1 MKSYKFINDER
12 KILVNMKNFLPQ
24 EIIDTILDMYWN
36 YKMPWKASYEKMGLD
51 YVELY
56 YRSIGI
62 FMSNFFGDTK
72 IIQPKEDWRLPK
84 GLEKYTDLP
93 VLRRYIASTEV
104 VPALGN
110 HQAKRVQK
118 LFPEL
123 VEDDLDRKLFDY
135 QQTFS
140 NRNDY
145 NRTQLKN
152 KTYKMRDTYLSTC
165 DYKERNGQLTGSLSK
180 ENVKY
185 FAKRMREL
193 GKINGRVYQ
202 FSVFYKNIHSKHH
215 IQVWCEF

>member
-62 FMSNFFGDTK
+62 FMSSFFSDKT
-72 IIQPKEDWRLPK
+72 ITQPKEDLCIK
-84 GLEKYTDLP
+84 GWEKIPTL
-93 VLRRYIASTEV
+93 VGIRRFIASTEV

-135 QQTFS
+135 QQTS
-140 NRNDY
+140 YNRNNY

-152 KTYKMRDTYLSTC
+152 KTYKMRDTYLSNG
-165 DYKERNGQLTGSLSK
+165 DYKERNGELTGSLSK

-185 FAKRMREL
+185 FSKRMREL
-193 GKINGRVYQ
+193 GEKNGRVYQ
-202 FSVFYKNIHSKHH
+202 FSVFYKNIHSKNL